1 MIETF
6 IEDETGRFTPSMA
19 ELVKSVVNKAAQ
31 IEGFEVHSEVD
42 ILIVENDGIRQINK
56 EHRGI
61 DQATDVLSFPMEDFE
76 EDGILGDIVI
86 SIDRVEE
93 QSEEYGHS
101 FERELGF
108 LTAHGMLHLFGYDH
122 EEQED
127 EKEMIEK
134 QEKVLFELDLGR

>member
-6 IEDETGRFTPSMA
+6 IEDETGRFTPSTA

-42 ILIVENDGIRQINK
+42 ILIVENDEIRQINK

-61 DQATDVLSFPMEDFE
+61 DQSTDVLSFPMEDFE

-134 QEKVLFELDLGR
+134 QEKVLFELDLRR